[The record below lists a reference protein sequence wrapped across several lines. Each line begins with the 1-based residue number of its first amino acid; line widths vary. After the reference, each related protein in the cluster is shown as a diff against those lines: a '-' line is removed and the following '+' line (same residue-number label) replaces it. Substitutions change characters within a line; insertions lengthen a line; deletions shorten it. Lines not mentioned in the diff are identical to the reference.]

1 MWTGLAIIVAILALI
16 GVGQWWVTRP
26 TDRRQVDTRR
36 GRAAME
42 GEYGKDPTRLND
54 GGMNAPGV

>member
-1 MWTGLAIIVAILALI
+1 MWGGLLVVVGILVLV

-36 GRAAME
+36 GRGAIEAT
-42 GEYGKDPTRLND
+42 YGKDPTRLND
-54 GGMNAPGV
+54 VRGIDFTP